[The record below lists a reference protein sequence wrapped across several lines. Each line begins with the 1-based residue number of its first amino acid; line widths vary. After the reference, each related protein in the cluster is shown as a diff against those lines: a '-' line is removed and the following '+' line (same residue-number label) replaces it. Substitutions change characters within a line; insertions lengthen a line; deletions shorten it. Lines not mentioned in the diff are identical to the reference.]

1 MYPKY
6 EQLKKMAVEKKY
18 HRIPVAIEMYADV
31 TTPVEALKKLR
42 NVSQRCYLFESASQD
57 ERWGRYSFIG
67 CNPEMEIVCNNGKIK
82 QLFYKNEEKTGQAKP
97 DEDNPRI
104 FLRKLIEA
112 NKSPVLSEMPPF
124 TGGLVGYFAYD
135 YLKYGEPKLKLTNKG
150 DFNDLDLMLFNET
163 VVFDHYRQKIVLIAN
178 VNPAELDES
187 LEVAKKK
194 LKNLRNVLAGKER
207 FEFEKLELK
216 SSLETEFSLQIN
228 DEITLGEIE
237 KLNPQ
242 AIILSQG
249 PGRPDDA
256 GICLDLIRRF
266 AGNVP
271 ILGVCLGHQ
280 AICQAFGGKIVH
292 AKHLMHGKT
301 SQVKIVS
308 KSNLFKGIKSG
319 FTAARYHSL
328 TADPDSLPSEL
339 KVTAQDVDDQEIM
352 AVENSDKSIYGVQFH
367 PESIMT
373 EDGKKIIENFLEA

>member
-1 MYPKY
+1 M
-6 EQLKKMAVEKKY
+6 
-18 HRIPVAIEMYADV
+18 
-31 TTPVEALKKLR
+31 
-42 NVSQRCYLFESASQD
+42 
-57 ERWGRYSFIG
+57 
-67 CNPEMEIVCNNGKIK
+67 
-82 QLFYKNEEKTGQAKP
+82 
-97 DEDNPRI
+97 
-104 FLRKLIEA
+104 
-112 NKSPVLSEMPPF
+112 SEMILLIDNYDSF
-124 TGGLVGYFAYD
+124 TYNLYHLLGATGIQV
-135 YLKYGEPKLKLTNKG
+135 
-150 DFNDLDLMLFNET
+150 
-163 VVFDHYRQKIVLIAN
+163 IV
-178 VNPAELDES
+178 
-187 LEVAKKK
+187 K
-194 LKNLRNVLAGKER
+194 R
-207 FEFEKLELK
+207 
-216 SSLETEFSLQIN
+216 N

-242 AIILSQG
+242 AIILSPG

>member
-194 LKNLRNVLAGKER
+194 LKNLRNVLAGKEK

>member
-1 MYPKY
+1 M
-6 EQLKKMAVEKKY
+6 
-18 HRIPVAIEMYADV
+18 
-31 TTPVEALKKLR
+31 
-42 NVSQRCYLFESASQD
+42 
-57 ERWGRYSFIG
+57 
-67 CNPEMEIVCNNGKIK
+67 
-82 QLFYKNEEKTGQAKP
+82 
-97 DEDNPRI
+97 
-104 FLRKLIEA
+104 
-112 NKSPVLSEMPPF
+112 
-124 TGGLVGYFAYD
+124 
-135 YLKYGEPKLKLTNKG
+135 
-150 DFNDLDLMLFNET
+150 
-163 VVFDHYRQKIVLIAN
+163 
-178 VNPAELDES
+178 
-187 LEVAKKK
+187 
-194 LKNLRNVLAGKER
+194 
-207 FEFEKLELK
+207 
-216 SSLETEFSLQIN
+216 
-228 DEITLGEIE
+228 
-237 KLNPQ
+237 NPQ
-242 AIILSQG
+242 AIILSPG
-249 PGRPDDA
+249 PGRSDDA
-256 GICLDLIRRF
+256 SICLDLIRRF

>member
-112 NKSPVLSEMPPF
+112 NKSPVLSEMSPF

>member
-1 MYPKY
+1 MILLIDNYDSFTY
-6 EQLKKMAVEKKY
+6 NLY
-18 HRIPVAIEMYADV
+18 HLLGATGIQV
-31 TTPVEALKKLR
+31 
-42 NVSQRCYLFESASQD
+42 
-57 ERWGRYSFIG
+57 
-67 CNPEMEIVCNNGKIK
+67 IVK
-82 QLFYKNEEKTGQAKP
+82 
-97 DEDNPRI
+97 R
-104 FLRKLIEA
+104 
-112 NKSPVLSEMPPF
+112 
-124 TGGLVGYFAYD
+124 
-135 YLKYGEPKLKLTNKG
+135 
-150 DFNDLDLMLFNET
+150 
-163 VVFDHYRQKIVLIAN
+163 
-178 VNPAELDES
+178 
-187 LEVAKKK
+187 
-194 LKNLRNVLAGKER
+194 
-207 FEFEKLELK
+207 
-216 SSLETEFSLQIN
+216 N

-242 AIILSQG
+242 AIILSPG

-319 FTAARYHSL
+319 FTDARYHSL